1 MLIGRGFFRRSTFLK
16 RKVCALAEQLRP
28 AHETD
33 THTTMTRPAPTP
45 HFFLLG
51 LVVPVAI
58 AVFVVAP
65 LATDLMELV
74 LKPSQ
79 QSLLQTART
88 LCILVL
94 SAAWNLLVTLLFLW
108 APVVLCVAVLVVC
121 F

>member
-1 MLIGRGFFRRSTFLK
+1 
-16 RKVCALAEQLRP
+16 
-28 AHETD
+28 
-33 THTTMTRPAPTP
+33 MTRRAPTP
-45 HFFLLG
+45 TE
-51 LVVPVAI
+51 LVVIVAI
-58 AVFVVAP
+58 AVFVMAP

-74 LKPSQ
+74 LKSSQ

-94 SAAWNLLVTLLFLW
+94 SAAWNLLVTFLFLW